1 MELRDRLDDV
11 AANGAP
17 AQAEHARE
25 LLSKFHD
32 NATDADIE
40 HSRFVQAGDH
50 RNSDGREAEKCSYCS
65 SDAAVCGPR
74 VDLVLAALLVEG
86 GEGVVTFHGL
96 LGHVLS
102 VVEHHSYLVK

>member
-1 MELRDRLDDV
+1 VELRDRLDDV

-40 HSRFVQAGDH
+40 QQA
-50 RNSDGREAEKCSYCS
+50 RELI
-65 SDAAVCGPR
+65 DA
-74 VDLVLAALLVEG
+74 
-86 GEGVVTFHGL
+86 
-96 LGHVLS
+96 
-102 VVEHHSYLVK
+102 YLHDPYLTRSE